1 MSLSCNENS
10 LKSSSRFI
18 FSLRV
23 DGIHRSPFLETEDV
37 TPFGRNGVMSHKNIV
52 LRQLI
57 SNVAGDFNYDEMLS
71 PTEICT
77 LHKLLSSSVE
87 PFERQDE
94 LRHCPRPILNAT
106 MFERPHSTK
115 PRPRDPSVHHRQPKS
130 NFTIIA
136 PNLSRCPI
144 ETGVVFDADGFAIHP
159 GVIIANIASGL
170 QPQQVRIGDF
180 ISEYRVRDQYENLE
194 TMETNDNRKKIEKLI
209 SSLNTVD
216 NTYASGLVGDLAE
229 VVLFQGAMG
238 NFTIGFSG
246 LWNDTNFPRM
256 FHLNGSRGGNWHMTD
271 SEIISGL
278 DGLFVSQQVSSWTS
292 RIRRLRLSQ
301 VLEMFYLHQGI
312 SIPTIESNMRK
323 LFKGRTLKKNNDKDQ
338 NDVEID
344 LPIAFDSKK
353 IFKKAFAYSKL
364 NEEMVDV
371 DLKYLSRFAIAEDI
385 SSVCHRRKIVEMVSW
400 LIEMMVKKSKY
411 FLKTTTLCSMFPSYS
426 SLFKA

>member
-1 MSLSCNENS
+1 M
-10 LKSSSRFI
+10 
-18 FSLRV
+18 
-23 DGIHRSPFLETEDV
+23 DGIHRSPFPETEDV

-57 SNVAGDFNYDEMLS
+57 SNVAGDFNYDEILTPAELCS
-71 PTEICT
+71 

-94 LRHCPRPILNAT
+94 LRHCPSRILNT
-106 MFERPHSTK
+106 TRFERPHSIK
-115 PRPRDPSVHHRQPKS
+115 PRPRDPSLHHRQPKS

-144 ETGVVFDADGFAIHP
+144 ETGVVFDAEGFAIHP

-180 ISEYRVRDQYENLE
+180 IAEYRVHDEFENLE
-194 TMETNDNRKKIEKLI
+194 TMEVTDNRKKIEKLLSTL
-209 SSLNTVD
+209 SSID

-229 VVLFQGAMG
+229 VVLFQGATG

-256 FHLNGSRGGNWHMTD
+256 FHLNGSQGGNWHMTD
-271 SEIISGL
+271 SEILSGI

-323 LFKGRTLKKNNDKDQ
+323 LFKGRTLKKNSGRNPS
-338 NDVEID
+338 DVEED

-353 IFKKAFAYSKL
+353 VFVKKAFANMKL
-364 NEEMVDV
+364 NEEIVDV
-371 DLKYLSRFAIAEDI
+371 DLKYLSRFSIAEDI
-385 SSVCHRRKIVEMVSW
+385 SKVCHRKKIVEMVSRGN
-400 LIEMMVKKSKY
+400 ER
-411 FLKTTTLCSMFPSYS
+411 
-426 SLFKA
+426 A